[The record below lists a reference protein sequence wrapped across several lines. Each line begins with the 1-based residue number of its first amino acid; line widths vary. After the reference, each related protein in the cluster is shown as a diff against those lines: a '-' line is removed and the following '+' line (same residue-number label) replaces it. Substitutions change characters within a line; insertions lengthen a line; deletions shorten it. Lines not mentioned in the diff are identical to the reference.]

1 MERAILHCDLNNFYA
16 SVECAK
22 DPSLYHVPLAIA
34 GNQKLRHGIILAKN
48 QIAKELGIKTGQA
61 IWEAKQICEDLV
73 LLPPDFKEY
82 QRCSKMVKEIF
93 TDYTDLIEDFGID
106 EAWLDV
112 TDSKLL
118 FGDGITIAKTIQ
130 KRIYSEIGL
139 SSSIGVSFNKIFAKL
154 GSDYKKPMGITVITK
169 ENYREVVWPL
179 SASQLLYVG
188 RSTTDKLKELGIH
201 TIGDLA
207 QFNYG
212 KLSHALGKWGEYLWH
227 FANGEDHSEVAKQTY
242 IFPVKSIGN
251 GITAPRD
258 IYDIEDFRLIAYVL
272 CESIIARMRESHLAA
287 RCVSIQLRNTNL
299 VSISRQIT
307 FSVPIYT
314 VKRLV
319 ETAVALCQ
327 ENYHFKLPLRTVSIS
342 VSRLISR
349 NSYHQLSLFEDID
362 DVEDEAVDV
371 VLEQIRQ
378 RFGSFSI
385 RRCSMKRD
393 MELTGFD
400 PFSDHTIHPV
410 NFFR

>member
-1 MERAILHCDLNNFYA
+1 MERTILHCDLNNFYA

-22 DPSLYHVPLAIA
+22 DPSLRNIPLAIA
-34 GNQKLRHGIILAKN
+34 GNQELRHGIILAKN
-48 QIAKELGIKTGQA
+48 QLAKQLGIKTGQA
-61 IWEAKQICEDLV
+61 IWEAKQLCEDLT

-112 TDSKLL
+112 TQSRNL
-118 FGDGITIAKTIQ
+118 FGDGFTIAETIQ
-130 KRIYSEIGL
+130 QRIYNEIGL
-139 SSSIGVSFNKIFAKL
+139 TSSIGVSFNKIFAKL

-169 ENYREVVWPL
+169 NNYRSIVWPL
-179 SASQLLYVG
+179 PVEDLLYVG
-188 RSTTDKLKELGIH
+188 RSTAGKLHELGIH

-207 QFNYG
+207 QFNYS
-212 KLSHALGKWGEYLWH
+212 KLSHIFGKWGEYLWR
-227 FANGEDHSEVAKQTY
+227 FANGEDQSEVAKQTY
-242 IFPVKSIGN
+242 IFPIKSIGN

-272 CESIIARMRESHLAA
+272 CESIVARMREQHLAA
-287 RCVSIQLRNTNL
+287 RCVSVQFRNTGL
-299 VSISRQIT
+299 VSFTRQMT

-319 ETAVALCQ
+319 DIAVSLCR
-327 ENYHFKLPLRTVSIS
+327 ENYHFQLPLRSISIS
-342 VSRLISR
+342 VSRLLSR
-349 NSYHQLSLFEDID
+349 SSYHQLSLFEEID
-362 DVEDEAVDV
+362 DSKDEIVDV
-371 VLEQIRQ
+371 VLEQIRK
-378 RFGSFSI
+378 RFGTFSI
-385 RRCSMKRD
+385 RRCSLKSD